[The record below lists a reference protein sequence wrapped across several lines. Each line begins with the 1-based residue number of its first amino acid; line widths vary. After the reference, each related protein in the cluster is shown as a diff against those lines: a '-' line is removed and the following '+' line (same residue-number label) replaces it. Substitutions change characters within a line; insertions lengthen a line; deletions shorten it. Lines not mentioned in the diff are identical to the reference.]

1 MDANGHLDLGKYSE
15 GQPIKSIFVPHYGL
29 QGQHFSC
36 HVTWF
41 PDYELESMN
50 IKLEEK
56 CAAYK
61 EDSNPVG
68 TEDCSL

>member
-50 IKLEEK
+50 IKLEEGVELSK
-56 CAAYK
+56 FCNFNFMIHYF
-61 EDSNPVG
+61 
-68 TEDCSL
+68 TI